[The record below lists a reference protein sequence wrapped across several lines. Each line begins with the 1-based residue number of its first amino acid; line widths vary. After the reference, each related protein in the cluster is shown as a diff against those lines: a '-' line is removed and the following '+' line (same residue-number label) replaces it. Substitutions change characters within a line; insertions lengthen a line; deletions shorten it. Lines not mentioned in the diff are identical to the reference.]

1 MESKGGLNPLQKI
14 ELETQA
20 RSSASTVCILN
31 KQAISPTP
39 KNLLKIFSQV
49 KGSIKTSQLSQH
61 NRNER
66 QRAKNSPLCMQ
77 SGIQRERV

>member
-14 ELETQA
+14 ELETKA

-39 KNLLKIFSQV
+39 KNILKIFSQV
-49 KGSIKTSQLSQH
+49 KGSINTSVVTAQQ
-61 NRNER
+61 
-66 QRAKNSPLCMQ
+66 K
-77 SGIQRERV
+77 